1 MPAAIVMPG
10 LFMPIGITC
19 APHLLPYRRVYAGR
33 HSLYAGH
40 HRILWVRARP
50 PFVQVTK
57 TAKPATPSP
66 DKQQAKFL
74 SFFAQQN
81 TELQTRLADLQATVA
96 VALLTSM
103 RSLLVRMHTC

>member
-1 MPAAIVMPG
+1 M
-10 LFMPIGITC
+10 IT
-19 APHLLPYRRVYAGR
+19 
-33 HSLYAGH
+33 YAGH
-40 HRILWVRARP
+40 HRIPCVRASP

-57 TAKPATPSP
+57 ADKPATAKPATPSP

-103 RSLLVRMHTC
+103 PSLLVRMHTC